1 MLLIKSVGT
10 KAKRMVNLTSLTLK
24 ISNTLIGQ
32 TTKPKVQL
40 LQTKD
45 NNDDGEIVTFK
56 QVRYTVKN

>member
-1 MLLIKSVGT
+1 M
-10 KAKRMVNLTSLTLK
+10 ANPTSLTLK

-32 TTKPKVQL
+32 TTNLKVQL

-45 NNDDGEIVTFK
+45 DHNDGEIVTFK